1 MNQATAIPV
10 FGDQTLFHLVPEKYV
25 AVCGHKDSTALEF
38 FEESDLKEITQ
49 PVLAMRKYEPNL
61 NWTWAQK
68 EAHELPAIGTTV
80 VLDIPDFVLQNSVG
94 ADWHRGD
101 VVSVIAHCSQNNVI
115 VLHPTATTTTKTA
128 MLPLAMLLPNDLDVR
143 AKLLVGTLCAEH
155 GISPTKEATDAMH
168 AVCMDYLNG
177 KLEDY
182 ITK

>member
-10 FGDQTLFHLVPEKYV
+10 FGDQSLFHLVPEKFV
-25 AVCGHKDSTALEF
+25 AACSVKNASALEF
-38 FEESDLKEITQ
+38 FEESDLGKITQ
-49 PVLAMRKYEPNL
+49 PVLAMRKFEPNL

-68 EAHELPAIGTTV
+68 EACELPALGTTV

-101 VVSVIAHCSQNNVI
+101 VVSVIAHYSRNTII
-115 VLHPTATTTTKTA
+115 VLHPTAATKTA
-128 MLPLAMLLPNDLDVR
+128 SVPLAMLLPNDLGVR
-143 AKLLVGTLCAEH
+143 AKLLVNTLCAQH

-168 AVCMDYLNG
+168 AVCVDYLNG
-177 KLEDY
+177 KLADY